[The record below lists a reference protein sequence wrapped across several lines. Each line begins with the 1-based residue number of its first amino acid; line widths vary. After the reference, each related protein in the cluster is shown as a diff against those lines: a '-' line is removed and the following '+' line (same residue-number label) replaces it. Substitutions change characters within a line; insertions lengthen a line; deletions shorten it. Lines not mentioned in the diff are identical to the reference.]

1 MPVPNLNYSNI
12 QTPTP
17 NPNPSPN
24 TEPLNTVDFFPLD
37 EISGYHLKPLHMCVK
52 QPWRFPN
59 PNPKPRPLP
68 LPQPLTP
75 TPTHI
80 PTPNL

>member
-24 TEPLNTVDFFPLD
+24 TEPLNTVDFFPLE
-37 EISGYHLKPLHMCVK
+37 EISGYR
-52 QPWRFPN
+52 WRA
-59 PNPKPRPLP
+59 
-68 LPQPLTP
+68 LTQGQALFWSFIRICK
-75 TPTHI
+75 HYK
-80 PTPNL
+80 